1 MRKKIG
7 ILTMHS
13 VVHHGSVLQAY
24 ATQELIRQLG
34 HDAELIDYKYPN
46 DWHYANGYPHL
57 KGKITW
63 KTKIASTLGLRPQY
77 RRAHK
82 IRKFMRRYYNLSNH
96 YLSPES
102 LLSNPPHYDIYIV
115 GSDQVWNPRFM
126 QGDTIFL
133 LAFTPETSKR
143 ISLSS
148 SFACKILPD
157 EKKDSY
163 RKELSKFH
171 SISVRE
177 KQGTEIIRDLLGK
190 EVKVTLD
197 PTLLLDST
205 FWNFHAKV
213 PKGGDKFLFLY
224 MLDYAYNPTPYI
236 YEVVKYMQ
244 SKFRYKVYSYTN
256 IPQEFNIQ
264 YTDVSDAGIE
274 QFLGYIK
281 YSSLVVTSSFHGTAF
296 SVNFGTPLLAIV
308 PQVREDDRLAS
319 LLEMLDLSHC
329 IVPYGTPFYS
339 LNPTYDI
346 DKEQRLLAY
355 YRNDSIEY
363 LKNALSD

>member
-1 MRKKIG
+1 M
-7 ILTMHS
+7 
-13 VVHHGSVLQAY
+13 
-24 ATQELIRQLG
+24 
-34 HDAELIDYKYPN
+34 
-46 DWHYANGYPHL
+46 
-57 KGKITW
+57 
-63 KTKIASTLGLRPQY
+63 
-77 RRAHK
+77 
-82 IRKFMRRYYNLSNH
+82 
-96 YLSPES
+96 
-102 LLSNPPHYDIYIV
+102 
-115 GSDQVWNPRFM
+115 
-126 QGDTIFL
+126 
-133 LAFTPETSKR
+133 
-143 ISLSS
+143 
-148 SFACKILPD
+148 
-157 EKKDSY
+157 
-163 RKELSKFH
+163 
-171 SISVRE
+171 RE

>member
-1 MRKKIG
+1 
-7 ILTMHS
+7 MHS

-126 QGDTIFL
+126 QGDTMFL

-157 EKKDSY
+157 ENG
-163 RKELSKFH
+163 E
-171 SISVRE
+171 
-177 KQGTEIIRDLLGK
+177 DLN
-190 EVKVTLD
+190 D
-197 PTLLLDST
+197 
-205 FWNFHAKV
+205 
-213 PKGGDKFLFLY
+213 LY
-224 MLDYAYNPTPYI
+224 
-236 YEVVKYMQ
+236 K
-244 SKFRYKVYSYTN
+244 
-256 IPQEFNIQ
+256 
-264 YTDVSDAGIE
+264 
-274 QFLGYIK
+274 
-281 YSSLVVTSSFHGTAF
+281 
-296 SVNFGTPLLAIV
+296 
-308 PQVREDDRLAS
+308 
-319 LLEMLDLSHC
+319 
-329 IVPYGTPFYS
+329 
-339 LNPTYDI
+339 
-346 DKEQRLLAY
+346 
-355 YRNDSIEY
+355 
-363 LKNALSD
+363 